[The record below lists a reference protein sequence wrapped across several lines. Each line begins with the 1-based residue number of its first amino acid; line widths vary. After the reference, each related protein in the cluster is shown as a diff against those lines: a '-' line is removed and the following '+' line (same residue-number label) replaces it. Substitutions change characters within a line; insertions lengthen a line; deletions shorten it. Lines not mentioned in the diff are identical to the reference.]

1 MGRLCFSE
9 EERADPVLEKPIAQV
24 EIVEKKLEAAERK
37 AGVKKKQVQVKQAEV
52 PEAIPSSAKPLGDSV
67 KQPPAQRLQFE
78 QVNLPS
84 SSRKPSQLAKA
95 LHAEISRQV
104 SASNEDENVGVE
116 AAQLADQAS
125 TTVLRGME
133 QVRVAQK
140 QHRQGQVERATQH
153 LDRANIRFLQTA
165 HARDA
170 PQTNSQ
176 SFAHQHQK
184 RAIRRAYME
193 AKAGRHGTTSGVA
206 STARK
211 AVRDTEKA
219 SRRAVQRGLHRPKT
233 ILLGLLAMLLL
244 FVCNSISACAPLG
257 QTLVNTLVIG
267 AYPATEEDVQAA
279 ERVYAAKERALQD
292 EISRYEVF
300 HPGYDEY
307 RVTAQEIWHDPYVL
321 LAIISACFDGEAWT
335 IDDAY
340 PIIERYFSL
349 QYILTEQ
356 VETVTRYHDDEAHTP
371 YEYTICT
378 VTLKNRD
385 LSHLLVYTM
394 SHHTMGMYALYMSTH
409 GQMEGIFAGNPHAT
423 PLKGP
428 MLYDIPQE
436 TLDADPTFAALM
448 EEANKYVDYPYVWG
462 GASPETSFDCSGFVS
477 YVFTNSGVYNTGR
490 LGATGLYHL
499 CTEVPMEEV
508 RPGDLVFF
516 QGTMGEDVGGITHV
530 GIYVGDNKMIHCGS
544 PIGYADLAEAYW
556 RKHFFGYGR
565 IP

>member
-9 EERADPVLEKPIAQV
+9 EERADPALEKPIAQV
-24 EIVEKKLEAAERK
+24 EKAEKKLEAAERK
-37 AGVKKKQVQVKQAEV
+37 AGVKKKQVQARQAEV
-52 PEAIPSSAKPLGDSV
+52 PEAIPSSAKPPGDGV
-67 KQPPAQRLQFE
+67 KQLPAQRLQFE

-84 SSRKPSQLAKA
+84 SSRKPSQLAKT

-125 TTVLRGME
+125 TNALRGME

-153 LDRANIRFLQTA
+153 LDRANIRYLQTT

-170 PQTNSQ
+170 PQTNSH
-176 SFAHQHQK
+176 SMAHQHQK
-184 RAIRRAYME
+184 RAIRRAYMD
-193 AKAGRHGTTSGVA
+193 AKAGWHGAASGAA

-219 SRRAVQRGLHRPKT
+219 SRRAVQRGLRRPKT

-244 FVCNSISACAPLG
+244 FVWNSISACAPLA

-267 AYPATEEDVQAA
+267 AYPATEEDVRAA
-279 ERVYAAKERALQD
+279 ERVYAARERALQE

-340 PIIERYFSL
+340 PIIERYFNL

-378 VTLKNRD
+378 VTLENRD
-385 LSHLLVYTM
+385 LSHLPVYTM

-423 PLKGP
+423 PLKDP

-436 TLDADPTFAALM
+436 TLDADPNFAALM
-448 EEANKYVDYPYVWG
+448 EEATKYIGYPYVWG

-499 CTEVPMEEV
+499 CTEVPTEEV

-544 PIGYADLAEAYW
+544 VRPEG
-556 RKHFFGYGR
+556 RK
-565 IP
+565 